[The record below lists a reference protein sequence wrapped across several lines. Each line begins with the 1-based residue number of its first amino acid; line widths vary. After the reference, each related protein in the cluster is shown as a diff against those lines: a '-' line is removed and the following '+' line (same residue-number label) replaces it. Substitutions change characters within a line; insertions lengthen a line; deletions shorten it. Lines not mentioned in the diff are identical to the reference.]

1 VNISSSAAGAT
12 ASVSNTRVPKFW
24 IALVFGVVFAALS
37 LDPAY
42 VTGRGAYWD
51 AQLGDPAKGEIGWFY
66 YARDAW
72 RFPIFDIAT
81 YHYPE
86 GGSVVLSDSLP
97 LIALP
102 AKIVYKL
109 AYTPDRLPPIYTG
122 FWVALC
128 LVLQAIAASRLLR
141 VLGIRDLVS
150 HVAGIAIFCY
160 LPIVM
165 LRFGQAALMAQCLIL
180 FALEGYVRAK
190 REGLTRAQWIA
201 QCALPPL
208 VLLVHPY
215 LAAMCGVL
223 VAATILDQWR
233 EHRLDLRGVAFRFAS
248 IAVLALVVMAVG
260 GFFSAAQGDF
270 GDYGLYSLNLLS
282 PWIPF
287 PQTLSGRLLGT
298 ELAIIPGTNQWEG
311 GAYLGAG
318 VFLMCVFALP
328 ALKDWRANLRRHAV
342 LLLRTSRCRMRCFTR
357 CRSSA
362 VRDASSGSPSTRWSR
377 R

>member
-1 VNISSSAAGAT
+1 
-12 ASVSNTRVPKFW
+12 
-24 IALVFGVVFAALS
+24 
-37 LDPAY
+37 
-42 VTGRGAYWD
+42 
-51 AQLGDPAKGEIGWFY
+51 
-66 YARDAW
+66 
-72 RFPIFDIAT
+72 
-81 YHYPE
+81 
-86 GGSVVLSDSLP
+86 
-97 LIALP
+97 
-102 AKIVYKL
+102 
-109 AYTPDRLPPIYTG
+109 
-122 FWVALC
+122 
-128 LVLQAIAASRLLR
+128 AASRLLR
-141 VLGIRDLVS
+141 ALGIRDFVS

-215 LAAMCGVL
+215 LSAMCGVL

-233 EHRLDLRGVAFRFAS
+233 EHRIDFRGVAFRFAS
-248 IAVLALVVMAVG
+248 IAVLALVVMAIG

-282 PWIPF
+282 PWMPL

-318 VFLMCVFALP
+318 VFLMCVLALP
-328 ALKDWRANLRRHAV
+328 ALKDWRTN
-342 LLLRTSRCRMRCFTR
+342 M
-357 CRSSA
+357 
-362 VRDASSGSPSTRWSR
+362 
-377 R
+377 